1 MQLSKF
7 RQFLSIVLVFFSLGF
22 FYFGYKRVAFRN
34 QPALLNTVSKATQN
48 LLVDESK
55 ISLAGPSLKPL
66 PFCKVEDGGLVLCFP
81 AEVEE
86 IKGIGFHESE
96 KAEALEMQ
104 PIGKCYMRESTETVS
119 RVTSMSRF
127 PVLFV
132 MYSRGRHQ
140 SPTSA
145 VDVAVKPNTSIRSPV
160 NGVVTKVDTYYLY
173 GKHIDCR
180 IEIKP
185 EDNPELRVAL
195 IHLDNVVASVGQ
207 KVYQGNTKLGMARE
221 LSHQFDSQI
230 NEYVADE
237 CNHTHI
243 QVNRYVPEQAKK
255 E

>member
-7 RQFLSIVLVFFSLGF
+7 RQFLSIVLVFFFIGS
-22 FYFGYKRVAFRN
+22 FYFGYKRIASRN
-34 QPALLNTVSKATQN
+34 QPALLNSVSEATQN
-48 LLVDESK
+48 LAVDESK
-55 ISLAGPSLKPL
+55 ISLAGPRLKPF
-66 PFCKVEDGGLVLCFP
+66 PFCKVEEGGLVLCFP

-86 IKGIGFHESE
+86 VKGVGFHESE
-96 KAEALEMQ
+96 KEEALEMQ

-127 PVLFV
+127 PVLFI

-140 SPTSA
+140 SASSA

-173 GKHIDCR
+173 GKYIDCR
-180 IEIKP
+180 VEIKP
-185 EDNPELRVAL
+185 EDNPELRVAM

-207 KVYQGNTKLGMARE
+207 KVYKGNTKLGTARE
-221 LSHQFDSQI
+221 LSHHFDSQI
-230 NEYVADE
+230 NEYVDDE
-237 CNHTHI
+237 CDHSHI